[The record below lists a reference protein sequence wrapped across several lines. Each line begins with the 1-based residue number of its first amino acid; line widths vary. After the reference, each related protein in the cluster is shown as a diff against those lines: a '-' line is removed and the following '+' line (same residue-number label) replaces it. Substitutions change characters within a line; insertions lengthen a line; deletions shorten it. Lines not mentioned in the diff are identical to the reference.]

1 MYDMKRLRAGIIS
14 SLLAIVLVTCFYAI
28 LGTVDLVFIKE
39 VKDEKE
45 VVISSNEVAR
55 LEDVSAISKIQL
67 TRWDI
72 KDYEELEFTYGEGEN
87 QKDFADNFDLR
98 FEIAKTVVIN
108 LVTFNWDDAN
118 QVIIFKSK

>member
-14 SLLAIVLVTCFYAI
+14 SLVAVVLIICFYAI

-39 VKDEKE
+39 VKEGND
-45 VVISSNEVAR
+45 VISSNEVAR
-55 LEDVSAISKIQL
+55 IENASAISDLEL

-87 QKDFADNFDLR
+87 QKDFADNFELR

-108 LVTFNWDDAN
+108 LVTFNWDDAD

>member
-14 SLLAIVLVTCFYAI
+14 SLVAVVLIICFYAI

-39 VKDEKE
+39 VKEGNK
-45 VVISSNEVAR
+45 VISNEVAR
-55 LEDVSAISKIQL
+55 IENASAISDLEL

-87 QKDFADNFDLR
+87 QKDFADNFELR

-108 LVTFNWDDAN
+108 LVTFNWDDAD

>member
-14 SLLAIVLVTCFYAI
+14 SLIAVVLIICFYAI

-39 VKDEKE
+39 VKEGND
-45 VVISSNEVAR
+45 VISSNEVAR
-55 LEDVSAISKIQL
+55 IENASAISDLEL

-87 QKDFADNFDLR
+87 QKDFADNFELR

-108 LVTFNWDDAN
+108 LVTFNWDDAD